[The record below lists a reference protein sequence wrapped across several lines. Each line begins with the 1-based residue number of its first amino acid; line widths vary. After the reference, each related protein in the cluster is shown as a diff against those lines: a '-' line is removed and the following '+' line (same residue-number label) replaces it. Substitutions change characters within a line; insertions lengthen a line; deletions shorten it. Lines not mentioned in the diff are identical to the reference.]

1 MVDQA
6 LEYKSLLNKVDIMI
20 NNVNKLGMDTKKYKE
35 VLKEII
41 NEVESSTKVSKSKW
55 GNNASMVLICDY
67 ALGIKK
73 LRALEL
79 ELSEYEVYFKAINSC
94 EYLFMRIEET
104 KTIDSKEEVES
115 YANEIIE
122 SLKAIKFSSTIH
134 YSDEKQIVEKIY
146 DVAYK
151 IIQLEIITL
160 GHSEVYEYIKN
171 YDIDTYF
178 LDRCIRKDIELLNL
192 KDDNN
197 KKIKEKIYE
206 LSRNGLDAN
215 YFDIELIKL
224 LMCNSNDIDLKDNII
239 KELNN
244 LKKEINDT
252 VNVYDRTLSRCN
264 YSFDELHRRL
274 TILKKYRKE
283 VFKRVT
289 ATIVSSSIVIGG
301 FLCINTLMKKLSTS
315 KVYPKTTT
323 TYSDEYGNVVE
334 NSYSY
339 VENKEQDSTYIY
351 VYTDWYDDFWRDE
364 IKDIYTYDVSNVDL
378 ENIEDYLN
386 LNYTEL
392 DSNKETVSLRDGKN
406 LPEKGYVE
414 VEKITIDR
422 SKEEEYTNN
431 DMYILFSIWSYTLYI
446 GILAVIEYKK
456 FDKYSDGNYLGIIN
470 NMYQLFENNIKD
482 YKKDKVKYK
491 NELQECKSYLNNLL
505 EQINKYEEL
514 RTRFNELYNQN
525 KYLLENPEKL
535 LSKIDTLS
543 QELSKEDIK
552 GKLRSLKRY

>member
-20 NNVNKLGMDTKKYKE
+20 NNVNKLGMDTEKYKE

-67 ALGIKK
+67 ALGLKK
-73 LRALEL
+73 LRALQL
-79 ELSEYEVYFKAINSC
+79 ELNEYEVYFKAINSC
-94 EYLFMRIEET
+94 EYILMKIDKI
-104 KTIDSKEEVES
+104 KTTDNKEKVES

-122 SLKAIKFSSTIH
+122 SLKAIKFSSTIN
-134 YSDEKQIVEKIY
+134 YSDEKKIVEKIY

-151 IIQLEIITL
+151 IIQLEIITF
-160 GHSEVYEYIKN
+160 GHSQVYEYIKN

-178 LDRCIRKDIELLNL
+178 LDRCIRKDIESLNL
-192 KDDNN
+192 KDNNN

-206 LSRNGLDAN
+206 LSRNGLDIN

-224 LMCNSNDIDLKDNII
+224 LMCNSDNINLKDNII
-239 KELNN
+239 QELNIF
-244 LKKEINDT
+244 KKEIND
-252 VNVYDRTLSRCN
+252 NVEGYNRFLSRYN
-264 YSFDELHRRL
+264 YSFSNKQRIL
-274 TILKKYRKE
+274 TKLKKYRKQI
-283 VFKRVT
+283 FGRVT
-289 ATIVSSSIVIGG
+289 STIVSLSIVIGSFFG
-301 FLCINTLMKKLSTS
+301 IHTLMKKMSTS

-323 TYSDEYGNVVE
+323 TYSNEYGKEVLDG
-334 NSYSY
+334 YSFI
-339 VENKEQDSTYIY
+339 ENKEQDSTYIY

-392 DSNKETVSLRDGKN
+392 DANKETVSLRDGKN

-422 SKEEEYTNN
+422 SKEELFFDINFYISIAVFVYIS
-431 DMYILFSIWSYTLYI
+431 YILILSFLEWGFFNDDKPRRYI
-446 GILAVIEYKK
+446 GIVQNLHQLL
-456 FDKYSDGNYLGIIN
+456 KYD
-470 NMYQLFENNIKD
+470 IKD
-482 YKKDKVKYK
+482 YKEDMIKYK

-505 EQINKYEEL
+505 EKINKYEEL

-525 KYLLENPEKL
+525 KYLLDNPEKL

>member
-20 NNVNKLGMDTKKYKE
+20 DNVNKLGMDTKKYKE

-94 EYLFMRIEET
+94 EYLLMRIEET
-104 KTIDSKEEVES
+104 KTTDSKEEVES

-122 SLKAIKFSSTIH
+122 LLKAIKFSSTIH

-160 GHSEVYEYIKN
+160 GRSQVYEYIKI

-178 LDRCIRKDIELLNL
+178 LDKCIRKEVESLNL
-192 KDDNN
+192 KNNKN

-206 LSRNGLDAN
+206 ISRDGLDTS

-224 LMCNSNDIDLKDNII
+224 LICNSDDIDLKDNII
-239 KELNN
+239 KELND
-244 LKKEINDT
+244 LKKEINNT
-252 VNVYDRTLSRCN
+252 VLLGDRTFSRYK
-264 YSFDELHRRL
+264 YSLDEQYRIFMLM
-274 TILKKYRKE
+274 KKYRRKIIG
-283 VFKRVT
+283 RIT
-289 ATIVSSSIVIGG
+289 SIIVSSSIVVGSFFGIH
-301 FLCINTLMKKLSTS
+301 TLMKKIATS
-315 KVYPKTTT
+315 QVYPKTTV
-323 TYSDEYGNVVE
+323 TYSDKYGKEVKDD
-334 NSYSY
+334 YSY
-339 VENKEQDSTYIY
+339 VEKEEQDKTYIH
-351 VYTDWYDDFWRDE
+351 VYTDWYDDFWKGTKR
-364 IKDIYTYDVSNVDL
+364 DIYTYDVSDIEL
-378 ENIEDYLN
+378 ENIEDYLD
-386 LNYTEL
+386 LDYSEL
-392 DSNKETVSLRDGKN
+392 EVSKETVSLKN
-406 LPEKGYVE
+406 DNDLSQKGYTE
-414 VEKITIDR
+414 VEEISIDKSREESIT
-422 SKEEEYTNN
+422 
-431 DMYILFSIWSYTLYI
+431 SIGTY
-446 GILAVIEYKK
+446 LAVSLVPYVIYLCILLGTESSMLDIN
-456 FDKYSDGNYLGIIN
+456 DKRWGIIN
-470 NMYQLFENNIKD
+470 SLYQLLKYDMGD
-482 YKKDKVKYK
+482 YKEEKSKYK
-491 NELQECKSYLNNLL
+491 KELKECKKYLNNLL
-505 EQINKYEEL
+505 EKINKYENL
-514 RTRFNELYNQN
+514 KTRFNELYNQN
-525 KYLLENPEKL
+525 KYLLDNPEEL

-543 QELSKEDIK
+543 LNLSKEDIK

>member
-1 MVDQA
+1 
-6 LEYKSLLNKVDIMI
+6 
-20 NNVNKLGMDTKKYKE
+20 
-35 VLKEII
+35 
-41 NEVESSTKVSKSKW
+41 
-55 GNNASMVLICDY
+55 
-67 ALGIKK
+67 
-73 LRALEL
+73 
-79 ELSEYEVYFKAINSC
+79 
-94 EYLFMRIEET
+94 MRIEET
-104 KTIDSKEEVES
+104 KTTDSKEEVGS

-122 SLKAIKFSSTIH
+122 SLKAVKFSSTIH

-160 GHSEVYEYIKN
+160 GHSQVYEYIKN

-178 LDRCIRKDIELLNL
+178 LDRCIRKDIESLNL

-197 KKIKEKIYE
+197 KKIKEKTYE
-206 LSRNGLDAN
+206 LSRNELYTN

-224 LMCNSNDIDLKDNII
+224 LMCNSNNIDLKDNII
-239 KELNN
+239 EKLNN

-252 VNVYDRTLSRCN
+252 VNVYDRTLPRYN

-274 TILKKYRKE
+274 IILKNYRKDI
-283 VFKRVT
+283 FKRVT
-289 ATIVSSSIVIGG
+289 STIVSLSIVVGG
-301 FLCINTLMKKLSTS
+301 FLGINTLMKKLSTG

-323 TYSDEYGNVVE
+323 TYSNEYGKEVLDG
-334 NSYSY
+334 YSF

-351 VYTDWYDDFWRDE
+351 VYTNWYDDFWRDE

-392 DSNKETVSLRDGKN
+392 DANKETVSLRDGKN

-422 SKEEEYTNN
+422 SKEEYTNN
-431 DMYILFSIWSYTLYI
+431 DIYILFSIWSYSLYI

-482 YKKDKVKYK
+482 YKKDKGKSKMNYK
-491 NELQECKSYLNNLL
+491 NVKV
-505 EQINKYEEL
+505 I
-514 RTRFNELYNQN
+514 
-525 KYLLENPEKL
+525 
-535 LSKIDTLS
+535 
-543 QELSKEDIK
+543 
-552 GKLRSLKRY
+552 

>member
-20 NNVNKLGMDTKKYKE
+20 DNVNKLGMDTEKYKE
-35 VLKEII
+35 VLKKII

-55 GNNASMVLICDY
+55 GNNAGMVLICDY

-94 EYLFMRIEET
+94 EYLLMRIEET
-104 KTIDSKEEVES
+104 KTTDSKEEVES

-160 GHSEVYEYIKN
+160 GYSQVYEYIKN

-178 LDRCIRKDIELLNL
+178 LDRCIRKDIESLNL

-206 LSRNGLDAN
+206 LSRNGLDTN

-252 VNVYDRTLSRCN
+252 VNVYDRTLSRYN
-264 YSFDELHRRL
+264 YLLDEQNRRF
-274 TILKKYRKE
+274 ILIKKYRRKILGRITSSV
-283 VFKRVT
+283 VFL
-289 ATIVSSSIVIGG
+289 SIAIGG
-301 FLCINTLMKKLSTS
+301 FFGFHSLVKKDATS
-315 KVYPKTTT
+315 PAYSKTIT
-323 TYSDEYGNVVE
+323 TYSDEYGKEVKDG
-334 NSYSY
+334 YSY
-339 VENKEQDSTYIY
+339 VEDKEQDCTYIR
-351 VYTDWYDDFWRDE
+351 VYSDWYQTFWDGTVR
-364 IKDIYTYDVSNVDL
+364 DIYTYDVSDV
-378 ENIEDYLN
+378 EFSNIEDYLIN
-386 LNYTEL
+386 LDYTEL
-392 DSNKETVSLRDGKN
+392 EPYKETVYIEEGNNIQQKGYTEVEQVIIDRTEEKSFVDKN
-406 LPEKGYVE
+406 LYRYNIIQCYMLYSALLAIIEVVFFKGN
-414 VEKITIDR
+414 
-422 SKEEEYTNN
+422 KENR
-431 DMYILFSIWSYTLYI
+431 YI
-446 GILAVIEYKK
+446 GIIHNL
-456 FDKYSDGNYLGIIN
+456 
-470 NMYQLFENNIKD
+470 YQLLKYNMKD
-482 YKKDKVKYK
+482 YKEEKHKY
-491 NELQECKSYLNNLL
+491 
-505 EQINKYEEL
+505 INY
-514 RTRFNELYNQN
+514 
-525 KYLLENPEKL
+525 
-535 LSKIDTLS
+535 
-543 QELSKEDIK
+543 
-552 GKLRSLKRY
+552 